1 MESNSTGMVLFFIVR
16 AMGHHGTDWF
26 SRTLSLRHTPT
37 GKVLVEI
44 RAQRFALLPLLL
56 LGTAFSVLSP
66 LFWTHVESRGSDSGV
81 GGHENVELFGRV
93 VPTLQY
99 GFDRAKAGEWP
110 LWASDLYCGVPFFAN
125 PTHGMLQP
133 LNLVF
138 LFVPVSIGLALHAF
152 LGLLLMGMG
161 TALFL
166 RALGA
171 GYLAALMGGMAFAF
185 GGASAVSMSRPEL
198 LGVLAWTPLL
208 YWVIYEHTEA
218 PRPFHIVVGALLLAI
233 MVFAGTPLLALCLGA
248 SALAYG
254 MARSLWLRKEGER
267 TLRRRLA
274 YLLAMAGLAAGFSAV
289 QWVPHVAWLL
299 TLANPQ
305 EALWPGTWAG
315 VAPALASEL
324 PAALLLPGNG
334 MFPDMLYIGVISLTV
349 IPAAL
354 LRQQARF
361 EVAFFAVAAILWI
374 GGAIGRGDGTSAS
387 EAWKILVF
395 PGVFSLAVLVGLGA
409 DRVLLTGRDPRSP
422 LIWGSSVLMLLAASA
437 TLLLGPPEARGW
449 VLGAV
454 AVLLPFFLLRV
465 KYVGLVCG
473 GLLALLLFADLRDA
487 SNNVYQHPYTDKGA
501 WLQDSLPALREAEA
515 LALGERILTLPPA
528 RAMTLPPNIGLLLGI
543 PNAYGAYWPLSTGQA
558 AWWESLDAS
567 LNPAR
572 RQEIAAPPEGTLP
585 HSALLNYMGV
595 RLFLGERPLP
605 WMDSPADQSGVSLQ
619 FLRTLGRLSLWR
631 NNSAYPRVR
640 VVPQWHPVADER
652 AARDLL
658 LSPSFP
664 GAFACAVEASGS
676 GWRHLNE
683 TLPPTVETDVAD
695 PDWDA
700 TCVLRSDEPESVVVD
715 VDTPGDGVL
724 VLADTYTPGWRV
736 YVDGE
741 RADLLKVNGM
751 FRGVQLGAGT
761 HEVQF
766 VYAPISVSL
775 GLLLTGLAVVL
786 TLATGVR
793 SLIQTVGKSLR
804 APRTERDTEGEGL
817 E

>member
-1 MESNSTGMVLFFIVR
+1 M
-16 AMGHHGTDWF
+16 
-26 SRTLSLRHTPT
+26 
-37 GKVLVEI
+37 EI

-56 LGTAFSVLSP
+56 LGTVFSVLSP
-66 LFWTHVESRGSDSGV
+66 LFWTHVESRGGDSAV

-93 VPTLQY
+93 VPTLEY
-99 GFDRAKAGEWP
+99 GFTRVQAGEWP

-125 PTHGMLQP
+125 PSHGILQP

-138 LFVPVSIGLALHAF
+138 LFVPVAVGLALHAF
-152 LGLLLMGMG
+152 LGLVLMGMG
-161 TALFL
+161 TTLYL

-171 GYLAALMGGMAFAF
+171 GYIAALMGGMAFAF

-198 LGVLAWTPLL
+198 LGVLAWAPLL
-208 YWVIYEHTEA
+208 YWVIYEHTQQ
-218 PRPFHIVVGALLLAI
+218 PRGYLVVLGALLLASMI
-233 MVFAGTPLLALCLGA
+233 FAGTPLLALGLGS
-248 SALAYG
+248 SALIYG
-254 MARSLWLRKEGER
+254 LVRSIWLGKQGEQP
-267 TLRRRLA
+267 LRWRLTS
-274 YLLAMAGLAAGFSAV
+274 LLVMAGLAAGFSAV
-289 QWVPHVAWLL
+289 QWVPYVAWLL
-299 TLANPQ
+299 TLADPIG
-305 EALWPGTWAG
+305 AMWPGNWTG
-315 VAPALASEL
+315 NTPALLSEL

-334 MFPDMLYIGVISLTV
+334 MFPDMLYVGVISLTV

-354 LRQQARF
+354 LRQHARF
-361 EVAFFAVAAILWI
+361 EVAFFFVAALLWI
-374 GGAIGRGDGTSAS
+374 GMVIQRGEGGGTS

-422 LIWGSSVLMLLAASA
+422 LIWGSSVLMLLTAAT

-473 GLLALLLFADLRDA
+473 SLLALLLFADLRDA

-515 LALGERILTLPPA
+515 LAIGERILTLPPA
-528 RAMTLPPNIGLLLGI
+528 RSMTLPPNVGLMMGI
-543 PNAYGAYWPLSTGQA
+543 PNAYGAYWPLSAGQA
-558 AWWESLDAS
+558 AWWESLDS
-567 LNPAR
+567 YLNPAR
-572 RQEIAAPPEGTLP
+572 RNETPPSPENTLP
-585 HSALLNYMGV
+585 HTSLLNYMGV
-595 RLFLGERPLP
+595 RLLLGERPLP
-605 WMDSPADQSGVSLQ
+605 WMDGPPEERGVSLQ

-631 NNSAYPRVR
+631 NNSAHPRVR
-640 VVPQWHPVADER
+640 VVPQWRPVADER

-658 LSPSFP
+658 LDPTFP
-664 GAFACAVEASGS
+664 GGLSCAVEAAGA

-683 TLPPTVETDVAD
+683 TFPPTVDSESLDL
-695 PDWDA
+695 DWEA
-700 TCVLRSDEPESVVVD
+700 TCVLRSETPESVTVTVD
-715 VDTPGDGVL
+715 SPGEGVL

-751 FRGVQLGAGT
+751 FRGVQITGGE

-775 GLLLTGLAVVL
+775 GLLLTGLAVVG
-786 TLATGVR
+786 TLLIGIR
-793 SLIQTVGKSLR
+793 SLIQTVGKTLR
-804 APRTERDTEGEGL
+804 APRAAQAKEGVDQV
-817 E
+817 